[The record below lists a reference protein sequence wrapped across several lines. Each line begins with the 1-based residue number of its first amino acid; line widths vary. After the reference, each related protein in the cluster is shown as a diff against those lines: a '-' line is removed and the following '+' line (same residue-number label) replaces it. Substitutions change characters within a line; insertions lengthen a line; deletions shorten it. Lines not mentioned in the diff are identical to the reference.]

1 MDEFKILLGTELD
14 ESSLNSISS
23 KLKNIKVDPI
33 KIKLDT
39 GDVQKQI
46 ANIKSQIKNLSSN
59 QKITIN
65 PGISSISANSNSR
78 IKSSISG
85 TKVDSSNIERINLAY
100 KEMKQNLA
108 EIGRLQ
114 VDSLRLS
121 FKGGSENELNSVN
134 ARLEEL
140 KENYKNLKAEF
151 EGGFSETQLGNLAL
165 EAEKAD
171 VKVER
176 FSQRIADL
184 KTAIGTNTGFGEF
197 DSQLSNLTTKY
208 VKLSDE
214 GKKLVTSLDGAK
226 QSLSGM
232 KSAFDSGDID
242 KAIDHWK
249 KYKEQIEQTQNQLKQ
264 AANVDRQA
272 SSMQG
277 LASQKQM
284 LSLKM
289 DAWLQANSKAADTF
303 GSKIDELKERLRS
316 CDGVQLKGIQQ
327 EFKELDA
334 EAEKAGLKTTSF
346 FSDLKAKAKE
356 LSSYY
361 SAATLMGSSIQ
372 IVRSMYDQVKSI
384 DSAMTE
390 LKKVTD
396 ETDSSYDNFLG
407 SASKSAKEI
416 GATVDGFVTST
427 ADIARLGYSFDES
440 QYVAK
445 VSNIYAT
452 VGDEISSVDDA
463 TQSVISTM
471 KAFNIEANDAMSVAD
486 KFNEV
491 DRLAS

>member
-39 GDVQKQI
+39 SDVQKQI
-46 ANIKSQIKNLSSN
+46 ASIKSQIKDLSSN

-65 PGISSISANSNSR
+65 PSVSSISVNSNNR
-78 IKSSISG
+78 IKSNIPG
-85 TKVDSSNIERINLAY
+85 ADSSNIERINLAY

-140 KENYKNLKAEF
+140 KENYKKLKAEF

-249 KYKEQIEQTQNQLKQ
+249 KYKEQVEQTQNQLKQ

-284 LSLKM
+284 FSLKM
-289 DAWLQANSKAADTF
+289 DAWLQTNSKAADVF

-316 CDGVQLKGIQQ
+316 CDGIQLKGIQQ

-346 FSDLKAKAKE
+346 FSDLKTKAKE

-372 IVRSMYDQVKSI
+372 VVKSMFDQVKSI

-396 ETDSSYDNFLG
+396 ETDSSYGTFLG
-407 SASKSAKEI
+407 NASKNAKEI

-427 ADIARLGYSFDES
+427 GDFARLGYSFDDS
-440 QYVAK
+440 QNLAK
-445 VSNIYAT
+445 VANIYAT

-471 KAFNIEANDAMSVAD
+471 KAFGIEADNAISIVD
-486 KFNEV
+486 KYNEV
-491 DRLAS
+491 DILAS

>member
-33 KIKLDT
+33 RIKLDT
-39 GDVQKQI
+39 SDVQKQI
-46 ANIKSQIKNLSSN
+46 SNIKSQIKNLSSN

-65 PGISSISANSNSR
+65 PNVPTLSASNNSR
-78 IKSSISG
+78 IKSNISG
-85 TKVDSSNIERINLAY
+85 AKANSSNIEKINLAY

-114 VDSLRLS
+114 VDSLKLS

-134 ARLEEL
+134 ARLKEL

-176 FSQRIADL
+176 FSQRIVDL
-184 KTAIGTNTGFGEF
+184 KTAIGTNAGFGEF
-197 DSQLSNLTTKY
+197 DSQITSLTAKY
-208 VKLSDE
+208 AKLSDE
-214 GKKLVTSLDGAK
+214 GKKLITSLDGAK

-249 KYKEQIEQTQNQLKQ
+249 KYKEQVEQTQNQLKQ
-264 AANVDRQA
+264 ATNTDRQV

-289 DAWLQANSKAADTF
+289 DAWLQTNSKAADAF
-303 GSKIDELKERLRS
+303 GYKIDELKERLRS

-334 EAEKAGLKTTSF
+334 SAEKAGLKTTSF
-346 FSDLKAKAKE
+346 FSDLKEKAKE

-361 SAATLMGSSIQ
+361 SAATLMAGATQ

>member
-39 GDVQKQI
+39 SDVQKQI
-46 ANIKSQIKNLSSN
+46 SNIKSQIKNLSSN

-65 PGISSISANSNSR
+65 PSVSSISVNSNNR
-78 IKSSISG
+78 IKSNIPG
-85 TKVDSSNIERINLAY
+85 ADSSNIERINLAY

-134 ARLEEL
+134 ARLEKL

-249 KYKEQIEQTQNQLKQ
+249 KYKEQVEQTQNQLKQ

-284 LSLKM
+284 FSLKM
-289 DAWLQANSKAADTF
+289 GAWLQTNSKAADVF

-316 CDGVQLKGIQQ
+316 CDGIQLKGIQQ

-346 FSDLKAKAKE
+346 FSDLKTKAKE

-372 IVRSMYDQVKSI
+372 VVKSMFDQVKSI

-427 ADIARLGYSFDES
+427 GDFARLGYSFDDS
-440 QYVAK
+440 QNLAK
-445 VSNIYAT
+445 VANIYAT

-471 KAFNIEANDAMSVAD
+471 KAFGIEADNAISIVD
-486 KFNEV
+486 KYNEV
-491 DRLAS
+491 DILAS